1 MADSVSWR
9 TLMGYPS
16 CARNRPCILPSPSP
30 FHYIMA
36 KIVPVV
42 QLATHAKSSTLYG
55 RTVIRSYGR
64 TVVRSYGRTVLRSY
78 GRTVV
83 RSYGRTV
90 VLSYG
95 RTTKFFQL
103 DGLLLFHIVMGLCSA
118 SSAINL
124 GIIVDP
130 ILNS

>member
-1 MADSVSWR
+1 MLKVA
-9 TLMGYPS
+9 
-16 CARNRPCILPSPSP
+16 PC
-30 FHYIMA
+30 
-36 KIVPVV
+36 
-42 QLATHAKSSTLYG
+42 
-55 RTVIRSYGR
+55 
-64 TVVRSYGRTVLRSY
+64 TVVRSYGRTVVWSYGPKVVWSY

-103 DGLLLFHIVMGLCSA
+103 DGLLFHIVMGLCSA

>member
-1 MADSVSWR
+1 MLKVA
-9 TLMGYPS
+9 
-16 CARNRPCILPSPSP
+16 PCR
-30 FHYIMA
+30 
-36 KIVPVV
+36 VV
-42 QLATHAKSSTLYG
+42 G
-55 RTVIRSYGR
+55 SYGR
-64 TVVRSYGRTVLRSY
+64 TVVRSYGRMVVRSY
-78 GRTVV
+78 GRMVV

>member
-1 MADSVSWR
+1 MADGVSWR

-16 CARNRPCILPSPSP
+16 CAHNRPCVLPSPSP

-36 KIVPVV
+36 KIVPWYSWPRMLKV
-42 QLATHAKSSTLYG
+42 APC
-55 RTVIRSYGR
+55 TVIRSYGR
-64 TVVRSYGRTVLRSY
+64 TVVRSYGRTV
-78 GRTVV
+78 V
-83 RSYGRTV
+83 R
-90 VLSYG
+90 SYG

-103 DGLLLFHIVMGLCSA
+103 DGLLLFRIVMGLCSA

>member
-42 QLATHAKSSTLYG
+42 QLAAHAKSSTLYG
-55 RTVIRSYGR
+55 CTVVRSYGHTVVRSYGR
-64 TVVRSYGRTVLRSY
+64 TVVRSYGRTVLQSY

-90 VLSYG
+90 VRSYC
-95 RTTKFFQL
+95 RMVVQPNFFNL
-103 DGLLLFHIVMGLCSA
+103 MGYYYF
-118 SSAINL
+118 I
-124 GIIVDP
+124 
-130 ILNS
+130 